1 MKPYQALI
9 WNEWRQMRNNVMALA
24 GVTVLPGL
32 LMLLGCEDKTLAE
45 YILVAVALII
55 CMPILYS
62 VVLGDSFAREF
73 DQKTDCFLSELPI
86 TPTTI
91 FFCKYCASLMIFL
104 ALSAVS
110 SLIMALT
117 ISHAMNLNPGRG
129 SINTLLLLF
138 VLIPFWISAHATV
151 FLTSLL
157 SKQPGNGIAAIIIM
171 PLLILLLLPGAM
183 VITMFFI
190 NDNSLWIRYSVLLT
204 PIILYGFCIGSGWY
218 LWSYRIARGKKI
230 LKPFIAA
237 LSIMLILPWFLYGA
251 AYLYFNL
258 SYNLAVR
265 EAEAAGIDP
274 VNTIRHV
281 SRYDYFDCQVVHST
295 YYASLESTL
304 CLPRYFQRAAE
315 ELRRKIR
322 WISANTN
329 IKTTKPEKTQ

>member
-218 LWSYRIARGKKI
+218 CSVTKGLYMPGQSVCTCVDKKI
-230 LKPFIAA
+230 AQVILTCANCFKFPF
-237 LSIMLILPWFLYGA
+237 
-251 AYLYFNL
+251 
-258 SYNLAVR
+258 
-265 EAEAAGIDP
+265 
-274 VNTIRHV
+274 
-281 SRYDYFDCQVVHST
+281 
-295 YYASLESTL
+295 
-304 CLPRYFQRAAE
+304 
-315 ELRRKIR
+315 
-322 WISANTN
+322 
-329 IKTTKPEKTQ
+329 KTTMWIGLCFLLPYVNRF